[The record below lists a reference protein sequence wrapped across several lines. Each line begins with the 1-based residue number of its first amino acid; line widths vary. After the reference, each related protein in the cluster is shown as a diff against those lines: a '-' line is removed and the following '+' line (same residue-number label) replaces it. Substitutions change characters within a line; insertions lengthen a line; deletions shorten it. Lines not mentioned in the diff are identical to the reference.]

1 LIPPVDMRPMAL
13 PSIDTIGEPDM
24 PDFKSYDQV
33 QREIADLEKR
43 LGRRLT
49 NDEVEAYEREA
60 LRKSMQD
67 ILRVLNAN

>member
-1 LIPPVDMRPMAL
+1 MAL
-13 PSIDTIGEPDM
+13 PSIDPIGEPDM

-43 LGRRLT
+43 LVRRLT
-49 NDEVEAYEREA
+49 DDEVEAYEREA

>member
-1 LIPPVDMRPMAL
+1 MAL
-13 PSIDTIGEPDM
+13 SIDMIGEPDM

-49 NDEVEAYEREA
+49 DDEVEAYEREA
-60 LRKSMQD
+60 LPTWK
-67 ILRVLNAN
+67 NA